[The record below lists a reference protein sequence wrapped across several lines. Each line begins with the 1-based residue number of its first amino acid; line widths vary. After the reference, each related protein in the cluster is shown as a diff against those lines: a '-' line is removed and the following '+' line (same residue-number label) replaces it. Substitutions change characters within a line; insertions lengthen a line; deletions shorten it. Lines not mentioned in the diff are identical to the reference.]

1 MGLNLK
7 SVHSKRLQLNTDQLL
22 YLIPYLLSAFLALG
36 ILLYAW
42 RKRNF
47 QGARELTF
55 FLLGQTIW
63 LFGII
68 FELIAKDA
76 GIKIFWDKFQ
86 WFGGVIS
93 LLALPYFA
101 ARFSNYS
108 LRHKPRFSLL
118 LAIVPLFFMLLLLTD
133 PYHHLLYPDPRII
146 NEPFFSELT
155 YTYTWLVYAF
165 GMYSY
170 IITICS
176 VLFLVIKSPK
186 NNQTRRMQITII
198 SIGALIPI
206 LGTIIGLTGIRILP
220 QRDPTPL
227 FTAIGNVV
235 LAWGLFRYQ
244 VFEVLPFARE
254 TIVDNME
261 DLVVVLNAQG
271 RVVDINKTAHRFL
284 RLEGSIAIGSPVEL
298 VLKDWPGILAK
309 FDHPENMSSE
319 EYIEQ
324 DGNYYHYDVKSTL
337 IHDEKGHYMGRV
349 FVARDVTPYAK
360 LQWLLKSL
368 NENLELRVLEKTSE
382 LAEAYDTTLEGWAKA
397 LELRDKET
405 EGHSRRVVEETLWLA
420 RALGVSENDI
430 VHMHRGAILHDI
442 GKMAIPDDILRK
454 KGELTAEDWQIIKKH
469 PEAAY
474 GLLKDIPYL
483 SQALEIPYCHHEHW
497 DGSGYPRG
505 LKGEEIPLAARIFT
519 VVDVWDAL
527 LSDRSYRAAWP
538 EKDVI
543 EYIEDNSGLHFD
555 PFVARE
561 FLKILGVKRDL

>member
-1 MGLNLK
+1 MD
-7 SVHSKRLQLNTDQLL
+7 TDRLL
-22 YLIPYLLSAFLALG
+22 YLIPYVISAFLSLG
-36 ILLYAW
+36 ILNYAW

-47 QGARELTF
+47 RGARELTF

-68 FELIAKDA
+68 FELIAKDI

-86 WFGGVIS
+86 WFGGVVS

-118 LAIVPLFFMLLLLTD
+118 LAIVPLLFMLLLLSD

-165 GMYSY
+165 GLYSY

-198 SIGALIPI
+198 SIGAFIPI
-206 LGTIIGLTGIRILP
+206 LGTIIGLTGIRIIP

-235 LAWGLFRYQ
+235 LAWGLFRYH

-261 DLVVVLNAQG
+261 DLVMVLNAQG

-284 RLEGSIAIGSPVEL
+284 RLKGSNAIGSPVEM

-337 IHDEKGHYMGRV
+337 IHDDKGQYMGRV
-349 FVARDVTPYAK
+349 FVARDVTPYAQ
-360 LQWLLKSL
+360 LQWQLKTL

-405 EGHSRRVVEETLWLA
+405 EGHSRRVIDETLRLA
-420 RALGVSENDI
+420 RRLGVPEEDI
-430 VHMHRGAILHDI
+430 IHIRRGVILHDI
-442 GKMAIPDDILRK
+442 GKMAVPDDILRK
-454 KGELTAEDWQIIKKH
+454 KGKLTAEDWVIIKQH

-474 GLLKDIPYL
+474 AMLENISYLKRAAD
-483 SQALEIPYCHHEHW
+483 IPYCHHEHW

-527 LSDRSYRAAWP
+527 LSDRSYSKAWP
-538 EKDVI
+538 QEEVI
-543 EYIEDNSGLHFD
+543 SYIEENAGSLFD
-555 PFVARE
+555 PVVAGE
-561 FLKILGVKRDL
+561 FLRMVGVKRD